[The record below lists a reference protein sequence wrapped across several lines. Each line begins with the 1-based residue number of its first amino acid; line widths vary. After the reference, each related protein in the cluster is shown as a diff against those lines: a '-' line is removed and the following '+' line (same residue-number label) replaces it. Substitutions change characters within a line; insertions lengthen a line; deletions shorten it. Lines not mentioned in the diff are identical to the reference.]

1 MHVQRAFQNVSAY
14 TKTTAYAKAGKTYV
28 VPHARNS
35 KQGQYI
41 QFLQDDMMSIVIA
54 SGSAGSGKTALA
66 THVGVHKL
74 KNNHVKRLII
84 TRPAI
89 CVDEEHGFLP
99 GTLEQ
104 KMEPWLRPVFDVLH
118 KHYQH
123 EQVKQLIANKTIE
136 LCPLAFMRGRTFEK
150 SWIICDEAQN
160 CTPNQMLMVMTRMG
174 IDSKLV
180 VTGDPTQFD
189 RGFETNGLSDVLE
202 RMKGNPVEG
211 VAVLHFTGEDVV
223 RHHIIP
229 KILDL
234 YDSSSP
240 SKKYEQGQ

>member
-1 MHVQRAFQNVSAY
+1 MRVFKKAAELRAHRLGCGTIRAVKTESVSA
-14 TKTTAYAKAGKTYV
+14 
-28 VPHARNS
+28 PQARNN
-35 KQGQYI
+35 KQATYI
-41 QFLQDDMMSIVIA
+41 KLLQNETPHIVIA

-66 THVGVHKL
+66 THVGVQKL
-74 KNNHVKRLII
+74 KNNRVKRIII

-118 KHYQH
+118 THFSN
-123 EQVKQLIANKTIE
+123 EQVKHMVANRIIE

-174 IDSKLV
+174 LDSKLV
-180 VTGDPTQFD
+180 ITGDPSQFD
-189 RGFETNGLSDVLE
+189 RGFEVNGLTDVV
-202 RMKGNPVEG
+202 RRVSNAGDVVTDG
-211 VAVLHFTGEDVV
+211 ITVVHFDGKDVV
-223 RHHIIP
+223 RHPIIP
-229 KILDL
+229 KVLDL
-234 YDSSSP
+234 Y
-240 SKKYEQGQ
+240 K